1 MSQVEA
7 WDCDGARWPREPGRW
22 GRWGWGGCCEAAA
35 QGCLC
40 PGCAPE
46 EFSELEPE
54 MINTVALDSGPRGD
68 LNRDT
73 GREAGLPGGTSFNVK
88 ILPRAI

>member
-1 MSQVEA
+1 MTEQGGPENLGGGV
-7 WDCDGARWPREPGRW
+7 G
-22 GRWGWGGCCEAAA
+22 GWVGGEAAA

-73 GREAGLPGGTSFNVK
+73 GREAGLPGGTFFNVK
-88 ILPRAI
+88 IPPRAI